1 MGVIMLQVVHQLQF
15 KVRNIKTWNKLN
27 HEDIVGLALEFQV
40 PPLGLFPFESLSLGL
55 SCNVYVTFL
64 RKLQVH

>member
-40 PPLGLFPFESLSLGL
+40 PPLGLFLF
-55 SCNVYVTFL
+55 
-64 RKLQVH
+64 